1 MCACRIL
8 VVVTTGLMDKWKRL
22 HWPRRLF
29 CVNAAQYIVSTQAK
43 VRKLNLDDCQST
55 YFLLVC
61 GLSLATFAFVMEIT
75 TTKHH
80 VGWTLFLRLKSC
92 IAAAAISLASTANAH
107 AHDDDNDVELKGYK
121 IIVIP
126 IKEDIYHKLN
136 MFKATREGVIDKM
149 CSR

>member
-1 MCACRIL
+1 
-8 VVVTTGLMDKWKRL
+8 MDKWKRL

-43 VRKLNLDDCQST
+43 VRKLNLDDCQGT

-75 TTKHH
+75 TKHQ
-80 VGWTLFLRLKSC
+80 VGWKILMRLRSC
-92 IAAAAISLASTANAH
+92 IAAVLAVASTNANAH
-107 AHDDDNDVELKGYK
+107 AHDDNVELKGYK

-136 MFKATREGVIDKM
+136 TFKATR
-149 CSR
+149 